1 MNNIQV
7 KLSSGEIIPAEL
19 ISSFELI
26 NIGKKYLF
34 YTKNEVVENNL
45 IKMYVAEIMDANSPV
60 SVGEKMSEEEWT
72 NLKNVM
78 KSILTSNNNTNIRYI
93 DIEVYKLE
101 NVINIKEP
109 NVLAIDDPKKVKF
122 KEEYESVIKK
132 DIIQNPVIK
141 EEPIQSIES
150 NISTPAELLA
160 KELIEPKIQEEA
172 KAAPADIPVTGPNIA

>member
-1 MNNIQV
+1 MNNIQI

-78 KSILTSNNNTNIRYI
+78 KSILTGNNNTNVRYI
-93 DIEVYKLE
+93 
-101 NVINIKEP
+101 NIGG
-109 NVLAIDDPKKVKF
+109 L
-122 KEEYESVIKK
+122 
-132 DIIQNPVIK
+132 
-141 EEPIQSIES
+141 
-150 NISTPAELLA
+150 
-160 KELIEPKIQEEA
+160 
-172 KAAPADIPVTGPNIA
+172 